1 MIASGC
7 GFGYDGDEK
16 DVVFRR
22 RWFLDSL
29 TIGQSCELDKM
40 QTSQDMQ
47 QPGGLSEYRRGFTL
61 IELLVVVAIIALL
74 VSILVPS
81 LGEAMRQAELTTC
94 QTRVKAQ
101 LQALH
106 MYATSEDGLLPCGPD
121 FPLFP
126 GGPATNSV
134 GTNNIWIGPAQTYN
148 AHGVLLEASLVVE
161 EAMFC
166 PGDDTS
172 DPVEELAKITGRI
185 ADELAFCSYF
195 YRQLDAREGTVTR
208 LRLDNLGKNASG
220 GPVSA
225 LIMDANSLL
234 VIPDFVTRTNHA
246 TEKVSIGFADGSVEA
261 VDNSDGI
268 FITLTGGQAEMLT
281 EARRVFTQADVLR

>member
-1 MIASGC
+1 MSAANEADLIATRPSPQATPAGNVRPSPQIWDREYIWAIPFPHRIASCVVGKFRPCGRGGEVIASGC

-148 AHGVLLEASLVVE
+148 AHGVLLEASLVV
-161 EAMFC
+161 
-166 PGDDTS
+166 DTS
-172 DPVEELAKITGRI
+172 
-185 ADELAFCSYF
+185 
-195 YRQLDAREGTVTR
+195 
-208 LRLDNLGKNASG
+208 
-220 GPVSA
+220 
-225 LIMDANSLL
+225 
-234 VIPDFVTRTNHA
+234 
-246 TEKVSIGFADGSVEA
+246 
-261 VDNSDGI
+261 
-268 FITLTGGQAEMLT
+268 
-281 EARRVFTQADVLR
+281 